1 MEQQHTSRTGTGH
14 STATGIG
21 AGVVGVCAVC
31 GLRSAPGNVH
41 GALLPDATVIDPQGR
56 GRDGRRYVT
65 ACGREHLQLLIDRAR
80 RDWVAEQL
88 WFGLLCRASIPPRMR
103 ACPGGG
109 AGLGGRPLTR
119 SPAPHGRLEHPQR
132 RSSGHS
138 SRRADT
144 GHPAVLTPRRPPGR
158 TVLLG
163 GDRSGLPCQRP

>member
-88 WFGLLCRASIPPRMR
+88 WFGLLCRASIPAGMRGVPVAELGWPAGLSPDHLLRAVDWNTRSAAPR
-103 ACPGGG
+103 ATLPGGQTL
-109 AGLGGRPLTR
+109 AT
-119 SPAPHGRLEHPQR
+119 
-132 RSSGHS
+132 
-138 SRRADT
+138 
-144 GHPAVLTPRRPPGR
+144 
-158 TVLLG
+158 
-163 GDRSGLPCQRP
+163 LPS

>member
-109 AGLGGRPLTR
+109 AGLGGRPLTPITCAAR
-119 SPAPHGRLEHPQR
+119 STGTPAAP
-132 RSSGHS
+132 
-138 SRRADT
+138 
-144 GHPAVLTPRRPPGR
+144 
-158 TVLLG
+158 LLG
-163 GDRSGLPCQRP
+163 PLFPAGRHWPPCRPDTP